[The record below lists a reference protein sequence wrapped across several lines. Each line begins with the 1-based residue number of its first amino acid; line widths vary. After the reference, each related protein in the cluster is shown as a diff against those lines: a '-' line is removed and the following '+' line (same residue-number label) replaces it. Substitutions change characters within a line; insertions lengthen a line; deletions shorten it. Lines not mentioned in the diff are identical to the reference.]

1 MADIGEMAK
10 KVLKERKLAS
20 DTPPPPNAKMKAQ
33 GKALKNAE
41 STAPAYKNI
50 SKPIEKA
57 AERNKKSMVSGIVS
71 EDPFAKLNRDLP
83 RGGKVMKVA
92 ASEGLDQVEKQVA
105 KKGLGKLGRMG
116 MAGLAGGAV
125 GLGIN
130 ALMEGLDA
138 EEAGSEQEVLDAA
151 EMRQAEKTN
160 ALVGGK
166 KLPAMVEASTKKKVV
181 AKPLG
186 RSDEDIVKGFNGLLD
201 DNFGPE
207 DGEEGEEEN
216 DNEDSVMV
224 TEREESEDGP
234 VTARYRLKMNGKGGL
249 SPDDKARAAALHSQ
263 LRKPGKSMSGEM
275 DIPEYGEKVKIRRR

>member
-20 DTPPPPNAKMKAQ
+20 DTPPPPNAKMRAQ

-50 SKPIEKA
+50 SNPIEKA

-92 ASEGLDQVEKQVA
+92 ASEGLDQAEKQVA

-151 EMRQAEKTN
+151 EMRQAEKTG

-166 KLPAMVEASTKKKVV
+166 KIPAVIEASTKKKVV
-181 AKPLG
+181 TKPLG
-186 RSDEDIVKGFNGLLD
+186 RSDEDIVKGFNSLLD
-201 DNFGPE
+201 KNFGPE
-207 DGEEGEEEN
+207 EGGEEEG
-216 DNEDSVMV
+216 DSEDSVMV

-234 VTARYRLKMNGKGGL
+234 VTARYRLKMKGKGAL

-263 LRKPGKSMSGEM
+263 LRKPGKKMSGEM